1 MNSVL
6 WINIVVGSKNR
17 KIIHLAVVYA
27 PTATPA
33 TNDQREKIQCFYE
46 ELNSSISKYRSLG
59 SVILVGDFNARLGEV
74 TGDHATNRNKT
85 QFMACLEEHSLI
97 NHNIKHCFGQ

>member
-6 WINIVVGSKNR
+6 WIYIVVGSKNP

-33 TNDQREKIQCFYE
+33 TKDQREKIQCFYE

-74 TGDHATNRNKT
+74 TGDHATNCNET
-85 QFMACLEEHSLI
+85 QFITCLEVYSLT
-97 NHNIKHCFGQ
+97 NHKIMHCFGQ